1 MADPF
6 NPTRPPRRQEDQAG
20 DDEESLV
27 GQFREEKG
35 GALLGVELPPLQPT
49 IEFGGKTYVL
59 KPETHVTMV
68 GFGAKLDK
76 KCKEAAAARGEAIS
90 NSVAAERVKAAL
102 QKSAEGLTFTIR
114 LSPET
119 RKAKKGEAET
129 IIKMCEVDG
138 LVEYLQRVTVEL
150 GLPDGAIELPPTHAT
165 VYTLENGQGVG
176 ISTQQQLLELT
187 TPLTLEELT
196 ELRQASALTSE

>member
-6 NPTRPPRRQEDQAG
+6 NPTRPPRPQQEDQAG
-20 DDEESLV
+20 DDRESLV

-35 GALLGVELPPLQPT
+35 GALLGVELPPLQPK

-76 KCKEAAAARGEAIS
+76 KCKEAATARGEAIS

-102 QKSAEGLTFTIR
+102 QKAGDGMTFQIR

-119 RKAKKGEAET
+119 RKAQKG
-129 IIKMCEVDG
+129 
-138 LVEYLQRVTVEL
+138 
-150 GLPDGAIELPPTHAT
+150 
-165 VYTLENGQGVG
+165 
-176 ISTQQQLLELT
+176 
-187 TPLTLEELT
+187 
-196 ELRQASALTSE
+196 